1 MSDLAVFS
9 GTAVVPG
16 WRWRTAREGQLP
28 PAEMETSHLFNTLR
42 MIWNNHMPASMR
54 VGAVR
59 LFRFCPQRHPRHY
72 LGEAIL
78 QIGRELMRRP
88 DITPGMRVQL
98 EQMARHLNRT
108 AAVAGSN
115 SSPEP
120 FHRGKE
126 TPQLEYRP

>member
-16 WRWRTAREGQLP
+16 WRWHTAREGLLP
-28 PAEMETSHLFNTLR
+28 PAEMETSHLFHTLR
-42 MIWNNHMPASMR
+42 MIWNNFMPPHMQ

-59 LFRFCPQRHPRHY
+59 LYRFNPRTHSRRY

-78 QIGRELMRRP
+78 QIGRELLRRP
-88 DITPGMRVQL
+88 DITDGMLVQL

-108 AAVAGSN
+108 KAVA
-115 SSPEP
+115 PDEP
-120 FHRGKE
+120 SAEPLSLGKP
-126 TPQLEYRP
+126 TSLLEYHE